1 MKKVI
6 VEAFDTGD
14 HTSSIYYIERGR
26 YAWAVLGGTPSGN
39 GDWAEIGP
47 DALIT
52 RLARDYRG
60 PQVGQCSK
68 WYLGGAEVTSVED
81 VTSAEAAEVYKAL
94 GRAAAAAA
102 VSAADDAQRLRW
114 AEKAL

>member
-14 HTSSIYYIERGR
+14 HTSHAYYLERGR
-26 YAWAVLGGTPSGN
+26 CAWAVLGLTSN
-39 GDWAEIGP
+39 GDWTDIGP
-47 DALIT
+47 DALIA
-52 RLARDYRG
+52 RLARDIHG
-60 PQVGQCSK
+60 PKVGQSSR

-94 GRAAAAAA
+94 GRTAASAAA
-102 VSAADDAQRLRW
+102 SAADDAQRLRW
-114 AEKAL
+114 A